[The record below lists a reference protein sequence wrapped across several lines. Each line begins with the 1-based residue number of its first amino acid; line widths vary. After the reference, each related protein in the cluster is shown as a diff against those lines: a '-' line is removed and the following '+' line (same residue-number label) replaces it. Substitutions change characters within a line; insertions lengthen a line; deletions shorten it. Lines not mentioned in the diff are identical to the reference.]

1 MWCLALPRIKVI
13 LLAVFREVA
22 GWREKEVCVE
32 DNVTVGELV
41 NKILRDNPKLREV
54 VEELKQKGFDYIVL
68 VNGRHVEYLEN
79 QWNYRLRE
87 GDRVAIL
94 PPAGGG

>member
-1 MWCLALPRIKVI
+1 MPKVKI
-13 LLAVFREVA
+13 VLFAVFREVA
-22 GWREKEVCVE
+22 GWREKEVSVE
-32 DNVTVGELV
+32 DGVTVGELV
-41 NKILRDNPKLREV
+41 DKVLKDNPKLRKT

-68 VNGRHVEYLEN
+68 VNGRHVDHLED